1 MGSQDELKEIYVKN
15 CTCYFD
21 DLMRV
26 RDRDIEFSDI
36 VLGKKIY
43 KEKYENIL
51 IYGIS
56 YKTSMGAKP

>member
-43 KEKYENIL
+43 KEK
-51 IYGIS
+51 
-56 YKTSMGAKP
+56 